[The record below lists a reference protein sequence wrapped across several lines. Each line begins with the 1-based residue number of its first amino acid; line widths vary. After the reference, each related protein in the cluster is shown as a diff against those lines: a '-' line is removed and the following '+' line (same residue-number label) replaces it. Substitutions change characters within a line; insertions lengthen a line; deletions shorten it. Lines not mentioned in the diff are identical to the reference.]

1 VEAIINMHAALNA
14 QEIEKIREKLEII
27 SEKKRFAILTVLLAI
42 GKPVSFSDLL
52 KITSLNP
59 GTLNNHLKKLEKI
72 GVIKKERKMKWK
84 RNEKRSY
91 YQISKEGEK
100 LLNHLGIGKSKEAL
114 RKWFQGKTAI

>member
-1 VEAIINMHAALNA
+1 MEAIINMHAASSEH
-14 QEIEKIREKLEII
+14 EIEKIREKLEII
-27 SEKKRFAILTVLLAI
+27 SEKNRFAILTVLLAI

-72 GVIKKERKMKWK
+72 GAIEKEGKAKWK

-91 YQISKEGEK
+91 YQISEEGEK
-100 LLNHLGIGKSKEAL
+100 LLNQLGIGKSKEAL
-114 RKWFQGKTAI
+114 RKWLQGKTAI

>member
-1 VEAIINMHAALNA
+1 MEAIINMHAASSE

-27 SEKKRFAILTVLLAI
+27 SEKNRFAILTVLLAI

-52 KITSLNP
+52 KITGLNP

-72 GVIKKERKMKWK
+72 GVIEKEGKAKWK

-91 YQISKEGEK
+91 YQISEEGEK

-114 RKWFQGKTAI
+114 RKWLQGKTAV

>member
-1 VEAIINMHAALNA
+1 MEAIINMHAASSEH
-14 QEIEKIREKLEII
+14 EIEKIREKLEII
-27 SEKKRFAILTVLLAI
+27 SEKNRFAILTVLLAI

-72 GVIKKERKMKWK
+72 AAIEKEGKAKWK

-91 YQISKEGEK
+91 YQISEEGEK
-100 LLNHLGIGKSKEAL
+100 LLNQLGIGKSKEAL
-114 RKWFQGKTAI
+114 RKWLQGKTAI